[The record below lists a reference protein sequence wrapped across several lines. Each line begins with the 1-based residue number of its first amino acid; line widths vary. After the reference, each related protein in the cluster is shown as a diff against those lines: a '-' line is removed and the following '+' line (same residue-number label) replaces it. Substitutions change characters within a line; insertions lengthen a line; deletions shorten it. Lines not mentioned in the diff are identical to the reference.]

1 MASLPH
7 PSRAQPV
14 VMATVQLLV
23 QDSLNPAV
31 KNCFIPQTKTEVNW

>member
-7 PSRAQPV
+7 SARAQPV

-31 KNCFIPQTKTEVNW
+31 KNCTHTKTPVSW